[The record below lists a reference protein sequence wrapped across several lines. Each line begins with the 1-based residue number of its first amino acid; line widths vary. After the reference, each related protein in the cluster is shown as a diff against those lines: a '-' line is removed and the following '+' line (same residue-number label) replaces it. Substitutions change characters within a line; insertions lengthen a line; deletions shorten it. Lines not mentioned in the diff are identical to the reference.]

1 MPCPPHICNFKI
13 PIHTSDQKQTS
24 FLCDTLSTLQ
34 HIFQSCVRYPF
45 GTCPGGSEV
54 KVSACNAEDLGS
66 IPGSRRSPGKGN
78 GNPLQYSCLENPL
91 DGAWWAT
98 VHRVAKSRTWLS
110 NFIFTFAL
118 AYIAHSISTWTRN
131 HVKWGKHHRRMGA
144 PQAASGCTFPAWSAK
159 CALIFKNFLRASV
172 AQALFEV

>member
-54 KVSACNAEDLGS
+54 KVSACNAGDLGS
-66 IPGSRRSPGKGN
+66 IPGSRRSPGEGN
-78 GNPLQYSCLENPL
+78 SNPFQYSCLENPM
-91 DGAWWAT
+91 DRGAWWAT
-98 VHRVAKSRTWLS
+98 VHGVAKSWMPLRDFNFSFSLS
-110 NFIFTFAL
+110 RIKEYFSQRSKTCIPKKSFHMLYVF
-118 AYIAHSISTWTRN
+118 Y
-131 HVKWGKHHRRMGA
+131 
-144 PQAASGCTFPAWSAK
+144 Q
-159 CALIFKNFLRASV
+159 
-172 AQALFEV
+172 